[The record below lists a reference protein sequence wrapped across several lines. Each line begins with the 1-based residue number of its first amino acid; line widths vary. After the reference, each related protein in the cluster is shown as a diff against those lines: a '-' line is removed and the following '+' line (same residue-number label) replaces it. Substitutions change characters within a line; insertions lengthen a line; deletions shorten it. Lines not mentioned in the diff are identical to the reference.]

1 MHHRVIRYRTSNLRL
16 LHALYFR
23 DGNHVQGDRKS
34 MSTQY
39 RSSQIYIS
47 RNTRRCL
54 SMIAKAEGD
63 ESSAD
68 AVGERLLSEKLSSSY
83 PALMALQ
90 KKIESVEEE
99 MVEAVKGMQ

>member
-1 MHHRVIRYRTSNLRL
+1 
-16 LHALYFR
+16 
-23 DGNHVQGDRKS
+23 

-54 SMIAKAEGD
+54 SMIAKAEGS
-63 ESSAD
+63 ESTAD
-68 AVGERLLSEKLSSSY
+68 AVGERLLSSCLATSY

-90 KKIESVEEE
+90 KRIDDVESE
-99 MVEAVKGMQ
+99 MVESVRGMQ